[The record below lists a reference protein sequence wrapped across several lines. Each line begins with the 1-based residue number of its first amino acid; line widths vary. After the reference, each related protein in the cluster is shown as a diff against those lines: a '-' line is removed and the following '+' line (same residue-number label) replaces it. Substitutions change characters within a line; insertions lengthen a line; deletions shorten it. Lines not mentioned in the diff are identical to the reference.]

1 MLSDKKTAV
10 DLVEAR
16 ITKLEQDL
24 LEQHKLAIKTKNKYE
39 ELEEKF
45 KNEEFKK
52 LEKKTLQELQ
62 ARLQE
67 HAKANARAIFET
79 DRIKDKIEE
88 NKEMLKI
95 LQGGQTTGGD
105 QGGPEDDGDAGDE

>member
-1 MLSDKKTAV
+1 MLFLLGGIKLADKKTAV
-10 DLVEAR
+10 ELVEAR
-16 ITKLEQDL
+16 ITKLRQDL

-39 ELEEKF
+39 ELEEKL
-45 KNEEFKK
+45 KSDEFKK

-67 HAKANARAIFET
+67 HAKTNAQAVLET

-88 NKEMLKI
+88 NKELLEILKAKKP
-95 LQGGQTTGGD
+95 D
-105 QGGPEDDGDAGDE
+105 